1 MQEVTAAA
9 PNLQGAPI
17 AQALVF
23 RSRLG
28 VSVSILASFSDHHF
42 SNTPHTLTS
51 LRISI
56 QPGSPSLLSL
66 SILQSFNAYSSQPK
80 CTPRP
85 PLVTLPAG
93 NNCVCV
99 SVCMHNSTAFCTLF
113 LPPFSRYLSSAS
125 CLSLPLCSP
134 VCPPVSVSAPWRMR
148 LGLRRRVFQGG
159 QTSWFVQHGSNFHS
173 LSWWNYR

>member
-23 RSRLG
+23 RSKLG

-42 SNTPHTLTS
+42 SNTPHTLIS

-66 SILQSFNAYSSQPK
+66 SILQSFNGYSSQPK

-99 SVCMHNSTAFCTLF
+99 CMHARFHSF
-113 LPPFSRYLSSAS
+113 LYLIPSPVQQIFIQCLLPQSAPVLA
-125 CLSLPLCSP
+125 CLSPCL
-134 VCPPVSVSAPWRMR
+134 SVSSLKDEA
-148 LGLRRRVFQGG
+148 
-159 QTSWFVQHGSNFHS
+159 GSQA
-173 LSWWNYR
+173 